1 MFLHI
6 EKHVKTRVGSSLALP
21 HKFFALKRVE
31 LLCCLF
37 VSSGLSCVFLLLCLK
52 ICRVLE
58 KIIHG
63 VSILTL
69 ASFFSLMILI
79 WLSVLIEISFVL
91 YHSYCITFKQLWHFR
106 ETHAVTQAV
115 CPDLSLPGAP
125 TLSSS
130 WSSMV
135 CSAQN
140 SHQNL
145 SRYWDSGRSQ
155 PWELRATVS
164 QMK

>member
-91 YHSYCITFKQLWHFR
+91 YHSYCITFKQLWHCSEKLMLLHRQSVLTCLFQV
-106 ETHAVTQAV
+106 HPL
-115 CPDLSLPGAP
+115 CLPLDP
-125 TLSSS
+125 VWCVQHKTLI
-130 WSSMV
+130 
-135 CSAQN
+135 
-140 SHQNL
+140 
-145 SRYWDSGRSQ
+145 
-155 PWELRATVS
+155 
-164 QMK
+164 KI